1 MAYRTKMDQEQ
12 RAKQFAPFSALN
24 GYEEALRAKEKTAV
38 PKTELTKEEKD
49 QITVPVIATFSKDGK
64 MLPIYFSV
72 EGLRL
77 KIDHIKW
84 QNDKAVWGSQY
95 RCEVTLGDRVEE
107 VDLYYYKT
115 RSVWT
120 MKKKEM

>member
-1 MAYRTKMDQEQ
+1 MAYRTKMDREQ
-12 RAKQFAPFSALN
+12 RAKQFVPFSALD
-24 GYEEALRAKEKTAV
+24 GYEEALRNKENAASF
-38 PKTELTKEEKD
+38 KTELPEKESN
-49 QITVPVIATFSKDGK
+49 QIPVPVIATFSKDGK
-64 MLPIYFSV
+64 MRPIYFSV

-84 QNDKAVWGSQY
+84 QNDSAVWGHQY

-115 RSVWT
+115 SSVWT
-120 MKKKEM
+120 MKKKEQ

>member
-1 MAYRTKMDQEQ
+1 MAYRTKMDREQ

-24 GYEEALRAKEKTAV
+24 GYEEALRAKEKTVV
-38 PKTELTKEEKD
+38 PKTELTEEEKN
-49 QITVPVIATFSKDGK
+49 QIPVPVIATFSKDGK
-64 MLPIYFSV
+64 MVPIYFSI

-84 QNDKAVWGSQY
+84 QNDRAVWGNQY

-107 VDLYYYKT
+107 VNLYYYKT
-115 RSVWT
+115 SSVWT
-120 MKKKEM
+120 MKKKEQ

>member
-12 RAKQFAPFSALN
+12 RAKQFAPFSALD
-24 GYEEALRAKEKTAV
+24 GYEEARRAKEKTAAF
-38 PKTELTKEEKD
+38 KTDLTEEERN
-49 QITVPVIATFSKDGK
+49 QIPVPVIATFSKDGK
-64 MLPIYFSV
+64 MLPIYFSI

-84 QNDKAVWGSQY
+84 QNDRAVWGNQY

-115 RSVWT
+115 SSVWT
-120 MKKKEM
+120 MKKKEV